1 MDKYRKIL
9 RVFQYVSLLTA
20 LSKVYE
26 RVLFDQMYGAFQCKL
41 SLNLSGYLKG
51 HSCCTVLLKITE
63 DWRARL
69 DRREAVAAVAIDLSK
84 AFDSVCHSLLIAKLS
99 AYGLLK
105 RASTLMKAY
114 LCGRKQLV
122 KVDNTFSQWKA
133 VRSGVPQGSLLGPL
147 LFNIYMNDL
156 NHFVQGSS
164 LRLYSDDTTAYASD
178 TSPLVLEYIINSDLQ
193 SVCKWFENN
202 YLNINTTKTQAMAI
216 GPVNYEY
223 NINLHNSNIDLNDS
237 LKILGVTLD
246 RKMTFKPYILE
257 QLKKAC
263 AKTAA
268 LRKLRK
274 FIPQEVMIRL
284 YKAYILPHLEYCSP
298 LLLGI
303 SNGLKNKLEDT
314 NYYILRTILN
324 YSRAVS
330 YNFILNKAE
339 LQNLDNRRKFQSLVL
354 LFKCLNGQGPQY
366 LSEFFKV
373 LNVNYNLR
381 GSATRLVLPHFNIEC
396 KHKSWL
402 YLSTMLWNG
411 LPAGV
416 RGSPTLAVFRRVLHS
431 CLT

>member
-1 MDKYRKIL
+1 M
-9 RVFQYVSLLTA
+9 
-20 LSKVYE
+20 
-26 RVLFDQMYGAFQCKL
+26 
-41 SLNLSGYLKG
+41 
-51 HSCCTVLLKITE
+51 
-63 DWRARL
+63 
-69 DRREAVAAVAIDLSK
+69 
-84 AFDSVCHSLLIAKLS
+84 
-99 AYGLLK
+99 
-105 RASTLMKAY
+105 
-114 LCGRKQLV
+114 
-122 KVDNTFSQWKA
+122 
-133 VRSGVPQGSLLGPL
+133 
-147 LFNIYMNDL
+147 
-156 NHFVQGSS
+156 
-164 LRLYSDDTTAYASD
+164 
-178 TSPLVLEYIINSDLQ
+178 
-193 SVCKWFENN
+193 
-202 YLNINTTKTQAMAI
+202 
-216 GPVNYEY
+216 
-223 NINLHNSNIDLNDS
+223 
-237 LKILGVTLD
+237 KILGVALD

-274 FIPQEVMIRL
+274 FIPQEVVIRL
-284 YKAYILPHLEYCSP
+284 YKACILPHLEYCSP

-330 YNFILNKAE
+330 YDFLLNKAE

-381 GSATRLVLPHFNIEC
+381 GSGTRLVLPHFNLEC
-396 KHKSWL
+396 KHKSWS

-416 RGSPTLAVFRRVLHS
+416 RGSPTLAVFKRALH
-431 CLT
+431 